1 MRARNEAT
9 VLEMRDLIRSALSE
23 AVFSK
28 IVNSLRELG
37 SFAVEFALF
46 LPIWFAVGSA
56 YDSLRAVLARRRR
69 PEEV

>member
-1 MRARNEAT
+1 MRQISRRPLAAFALNEGPPIAVA
-9 VLEMRDLIRSALSE
+9 VL
-23 AVFSK
+23 

-46 LPIWFAVGSA
+46 LPIWFAVGWA
-56 YDSLRAVLARRRR
+56 YDSLRAVLSRRRR